1 MKVSLDINFSDL
13 RPLVY
18 MKSPPFKPD
27 MSPPHHE
34 KKDKGN
40 KEEAKDKK
48 KKEEPPLEIVL
59 KVDMHC
65 EACARKVA
73 KALKG
78 FQGVEEVS
86 VDSRTNKVVVKGKTT
101 DPIKVCERLQKKSGK
116 KLELISPLP
125 KPLEEKEEPPKEE
138 PPKEEKKI

>member
-1 MKVSLDINFSDL
+1 
-13 RPLVY
+13 

-48 KKEEPPLEIVL
+48 KKEDPPPEIVL

-78 FQGVEEVS
+78 FQGVNVLE
-86 VDSRTNKVVVKGKTT
+86 
-101 DPIKVCERLQKKSGK
+101 KS
-116 KLELISPLP
+116 
-125 KPLEEKEEPPKEE
+125 
-138 PPKEEKKI
+138 